1 MQEQKVH
8 HARSNPIATVT
19 PRFLLRVG
27 GMPINYLDELR
38 FTETVQW
45 QDSLLALEHVL
56 HRQKDRLVDVLHAA
70 VNRQKEAQDVR
81 RKLINLKRQIFNMHL
96 PHGTHEARTNAA
108 SLEPD
113 EGALLLEWLDLWER
127 YQQQLALGPEILAAE
142 LQEKRKRLKQ
152 ILDDTDFRKGILLS
166 STVLDQ
172 ATTGYLASEATQL
185 NREARTVERSL
196 LEYLF
201 RTVGKTSP
209 FSTFTPVCVGT
220 IEEQANNDGNDA
232 TTEDDIMLALN
243 NVEKQSFTRLNMLVL
258 SRLSNQILASPDVRH
273 ALRVRITNG
282 WRLRANHIEYVRRK
296 PVIDTTDTEA
306 SLPLDYIQEHVIQL
320 PMSTTL
326 HHIVQLLG
334 DGHEEQLGTII
345 AQLSTREQQPQAET
359 LIEEYLGHL
368 LRLGFLIV
376 PALQVNIHHDCPL
389 TAYRQKVR
397 AIATIQTDMLA
408 DALETIE
415 TLVDAY
421 ADADIAERRDILT
434 QIRYLLQQGSAQ
446 LSTSQRVLNFPKTL
460 LYEDTVLLP
469 KRLAISSRMWL
480 ETFAHMHEL
489 QQILPI
495 FDARLPQKMMTRGY
509 FQARYG
515 VGQRCDDFFSFADM
529 FNQEFLRLLQSN
541 AGNRPWFDSKGKFQ
555 GHANY
560 FNQPELTQ
568 LNNARRATAEYMQ
581 TAYQALPD
589 GSAELQLGDDF
600 FQTIASLVSG
610 LEDFSSSTFLSQ
622 FARVNDEPLLIIN
635 QIYSGLTLLFSRFA
649 YCFEQDERS
658 AIVSILRQTLHDLQP
673 VGSIFAELKGGY
685 DATNLNLHPTFTA
698 YEIVC
703 PGELS
708 ARPAEEQ
715 ILLEDLSIQDDNDA
729 GRLRLYSKRL
739 GKEVIPIYLGFLTP
753 RALPEMQQ
761 ILLNFSYLTMSPLD
775 LWSGTKVSDPT
786 TPVRYYPRLRYKN
799 VVVQRATWKVQGET
813 LPQRASGQS
822 DGDFYLAIN
831 RWRKSIGLPAK
842 VFLTPIASTSK
853 DAQTDK
859 KSSEAAPTYKP
870 LCIDFENY
878 FSILLLETTVRKTS
892 SDFQFMEMLPLPEQ
906 LWFRDNDQAY
916 ISEFIFEVSHT
927 RRDEHATARL
937 D

>member
-8 HARSNPIATVT
+8 NTRSNPTATIT

-70 VNRQKEAQDVR
+70 VNRQKEAQDIR

-96 PHGTHEARTNAA
+96 PHGTREARANAA

-127 YQQQLALGPEILAAE
+127 YQQQLALGPAILAAE

-172 ATTGYLASEATQL
+172 ATTGYLAADAAQL

-220 IEEQANNDGNDA
+220 IEEQASDA
-232 TTEDDIMLALN
+232 TAEDDIMLELN
-243 NVEKQSFTRLNMLVL
+243 NVEKHSFTRLNMLVL
-258 SRLSNQILASPDVRH
+258 SRLSNQLLACLDVRH

-306 SLPLDYIQEHVIQL
+306 SLPLDYMQEHVIQL
-320 PMSTTL
+320 PMSTML
-326 HHIVQLLG
+326 HHIVELLG

-345 AQLSTREQQPQAET
+345 AQLCTREQQPQAET
-359 LIEEYLGHL
+359 LVEEYLGHL

-376 PALQVNIHHDCPL
+376 PALQVNIHHDRPL

-397 AIATIQTDMLA
+397 AIDTAQTDTLA

-421 ADADIAERRDILT
+421 ADADVAERREILA
-434 QIRYLLQQGSAQ
+434 QIRLLLQQGSIQ
-446 LSTSQRVLNFPKTL
+446 LSASQRVLNFPKTL
-460 LYEDTVLLP
+460 LYEDTTLLP
-469 KRLAISSRMWL
+469 ERLAISSQTWQ
-480 ETFAHMHEL
+480 ETFAHIHEL

-541 AGNRPWFDSKGKFQ
+541 AGNRSWFDSKGNFQ

-560 FNQPELTQ
+560 FNQPELRQ
-568 LNNARRATAEYMQ
+568 LNEARRATAEYMRA
-581 TAYQALPD
+581 AYQALPN
-589 GSAELQLGDDF
+589 GSNELQLGDDF
-600 FQTIASLVSG
+600 FQTIVSLVSG

-635 QIYSGLTLLFSRFA
+635 QVYSGLTLLFSRFA
-649 YCFEQDERS
+649 YCLEQDERS
-658 AIVSILRQTLHDLQP
+658 AIVSALRQTLHGLQP
-673 VGSIFAELKGGY
+673 AGAIFAELKGGY

-708 ARPAEEQ
+708 ARPVEEQ
-715 ILLEDLSIQDDNDA
+715 ISLEDLSIQDDDA
-729 GRLRLYSKRL
+729 TGRLRLYSKRL
-739 GKEVIPIYLGFLTP
+739 GKEVIPLYLGFLTP

-761 ILLNFSYLTMSPLD
+761 ILLSFSYLTMSPLD
-775 LWSGTKVSDPT
+775 LWSGTKVSDPNA
-786 TPVRYYPRLRYKN
+786 PVSYYPRLRYKN
-799 VVVQRATWKVQGET
+799 VVVQRATWKVQGEI

-822 DGDFYLAIN
+822 DTEFYLAVN

-842 VFLTPIASTSK
+842 VFLTPIASASK
-853 DAQTDK
+853 DAQADK
-859 KSSEAAPTYKP
+859 KGNEAAPTYKP

-878 FSILLLETTVRKTS
+878 FSILLLEATIRKTS
-892 SDFQFMEMLPLPEQ
+892 SAFQFMEMLPLPEQ
-906 LWFRDNDQAY
+906 LWFRHNEQAY

-927 RRDEHATARL
+927 RRDTHATAARL